1 MVCLK
6 KYEQITRRVFMF
18 QVLATFLTNYEFRK
32 GVISGGV
39 LFFYWLLLSFLGVV
53 PFRSNIMRL
62 QKAEQVSGVYW
73 HGHRLTF
80 GLSLGIIGFRKCN
93 FAFTC
98 SDTVW
103 NELFDVWCI
112 FIHINYSH

>member
-1 MVCLK
+1 
-6 KYEQITRRVFMF
+6 MF
-18 QVLATFLTNYEFRK
+18 QMLATFLTNYEFRK

-62 QKAEQVSGVYW
+62 QNAEQVSGVYW

-80 GLSLGIIGFRKCN
+80 GLSLGIIAVIQFGTN
-93 FAFTC
+93 FLMFGVYSLTLI
-98 SDTVW
+98 T
-103 NELFDVWCI
+103 
-112 FIHINYSH
+112 HINF